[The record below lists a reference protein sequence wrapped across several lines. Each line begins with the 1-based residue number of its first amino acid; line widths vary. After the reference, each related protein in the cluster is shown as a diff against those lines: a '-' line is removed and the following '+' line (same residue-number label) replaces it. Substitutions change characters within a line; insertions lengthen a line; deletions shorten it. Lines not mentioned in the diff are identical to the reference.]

1 MRLGVPQPLE
11 EVDHEGGGD
20 RPATGQHAPGSAMAR
35 RTGRRSVKSS
45 QRDHLEIL
53 VAEKISVPAAENKKI
68 YFWSGRRN
76 PQRQEDKN
84 DDDTHQPPLAY
95 RAGAQPS
102 ISRPLGGG
110 RRFGQFGAVT
120 ASMNGAK

>member
-20 RPATGQHAPGSAMAR
+20 HPAAGQQAPGSAMAR
-35 RTGRRSVKSS
+35 RPGRRSVKSS

-76 PQRQEDKN
+76 RRCQEVKNDRQSQQRQRR
-84 DDDTHQPPLAY
+84 QY
-95 RAGAQPS
+95 RA
-102 ISRPLGGG
+102 
-110 RRFGQFGAVT
+110 
-120 ASMNGAK
+120 K